1 MSVREIPR
9 AGEIPRAE
17 PTAGGGEN
25 RSAQIKQGAFS

>member
-1 MSVREIPR
+1 MSVR
-9 AGEIPRAE
+9 EIPRAE